1 MLTFEEGSSVLLQ
14 KNHFRDSNL
23 QISCSASQESPEV
36 QEVTWEGMSGN
47 VVKDETYYAAMIRQE
62 NGLPETVRVHTLAPR
77 SRHIGLD
84 NLSLIGNQGIDQLL
98 LACRAANYDFGGMNS
113 VNRLSFREFWS
124 DSDEIMDFGIY
135 LGPREKIDLN
145 YLNPHQH
152 RRLFLKLREIAEG
165 RGDSRIVDNMDKQID
180 RIDYFLTKEQKVS
193 LRSDWRG
200 WVEYWQDRI
209 LYEWRRFSS
218 DYYRSWLRPLI
229 MFFVGYL
236 ILNAFPCFWI
246 EQFTVH
252 HWLAFSLRPI
262 NRMPFYT
269 AELQEM
275 LKAEYETLSNG
286 AIVLLRLIGFIQVI
300 WIALWGFA
308 FGRSVKR

>member
-1 MLTFEEGSSVLLQ
+1 MLLQ
-14 KNHFRDSNL
+14 KNHFRHSNL
-23 QISCSASQESPEV
+23 QISFSASQENPEV
-36 QEVTWEGMSGN
+36 QEVTWEGTTAKI
-47 VVKDETYYAAMIRQE
+47 VKDETYYAAMIRQE
-62 NGLPETVRVHTLAPR
+62 HGLPETVRVHTLTPR

-84 NLSLIGNQGIDQLL
+84 NVSLIGNQGIDQLL
-98 LACRAANYDFGGMNS
+98 LVCYAANYDFRGMNS
-113 VNRLSFREFWS
+113 VNRLSFKEFWS
-124 DSDEIMDFGIY
+124 DSDGIMDFGIY
-135 LGPREKIDLN
+135 LGSREKIDLN

-165 RGDSRIVDNMDKQID
+165 RGDSRVVDNLDKQID
-180 RIDYFLTKEQKVS
+180 RIDYFLTKEQRVS
-193 LRSDWRG
+193 LRSDWKG

-209 LYEWRRFSS
+209 LYEWRRLSS

-229 MFFVGYL
+229 LFFVGYL

-246 EQFTVH
+246 EHFTLH
-252 HWLAFSLRPI
+252 HWLVFSLRPI

-286 AIVLLRLIGFIQVI
+286 AIVFLRLMGFIQVI

-308 FGRSVKR
+308 FGRSVKK